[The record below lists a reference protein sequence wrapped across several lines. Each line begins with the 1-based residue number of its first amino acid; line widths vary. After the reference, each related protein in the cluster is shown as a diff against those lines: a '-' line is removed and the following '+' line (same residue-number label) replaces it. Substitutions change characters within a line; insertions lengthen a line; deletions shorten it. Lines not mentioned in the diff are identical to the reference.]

1 MRSLIWPRSDVD
13 PGAETMALLLFS
25 LFRFLCLA
33 ALQRDAA
40 ALTRHDFPDGFI
52 FGAGTS
58 AYQVHTS
65 LCIVA
70 VNVKTLISWIGWMP

>member
-1 MRSLIWPRSDVD
+1 
-13 PGAETMALLLFS
+13 MALLLFS

-58 AYQVHTS
+58 AYQVLVSSTW
-65 LCIVA
+65 
-70 VNVKTLISWIGWMP
+70 LILHRPRISIS

>member
-1 MRSLIWPRSDVD
+1 
-13 PGAETMALLLFS
+13 MALLLFS

-65 LCIVA
+65 LCMGA